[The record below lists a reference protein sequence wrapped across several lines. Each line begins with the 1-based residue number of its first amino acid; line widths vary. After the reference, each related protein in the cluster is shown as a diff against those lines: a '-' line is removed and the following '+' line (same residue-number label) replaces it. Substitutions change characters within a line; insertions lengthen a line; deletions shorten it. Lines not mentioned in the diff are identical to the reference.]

1 MGDRWV
7 GGRGGP
13 DRTDG
18 EIIRDLRGRGLG
30 SLSVVRRKNRAA
42 AGHLMHAAFFLE
54 KRRKDQLSTSRGF
67 FAWICIGRTYR
78 SGTRGLAS
86 QYNRPLYPS
95 CAEFIL
101 YFFFWAHFMLIL
113 RTYLSIDRFATAHQR
128 SL

>member
-30 SLSVVRRKNRAA
+30 QSVRRSTQKPSGGRSC
-42 AGHLMHAAFFLE
+42 FFFW
-54 KRRKDQLSTSRGF
+54 KKGGKDQLSTSRRF
-67 FAWICIGRTYR
+67 FALICIGHTYR

-113 RTYLSIDRFATAHQR
+113 RTYLSIDRFATTHQR